1 MWDLKNVTE
10 LTGKIVV
17 IRPEWSG
24 RKKLEE
30 GWIKDV
36 KVHLARKS
44 LNVLQHSRVTIV
56 SNNVLDGIFKLS
68 RSAPWFIAH
77 EMINI

>member
-44 LNVLQHSRVTIV
+44 LNVL
-56 SNNVLDGIFKLS
+56 
-68 RSAPWFIAH
+68 
-77 EMINI
+77 

>member
-17 IRPEWSG
+17 IRPELSG

-44 LNVLQHSRVTIV
+44 LNVL
-56 SNNVLDGIFKLS
+56 
-68 RSAPWFIAH
+68 
-77 EMINI
+77 

>member
-1 MWDLKNVTE
+1 MNHKRYILGTLSQVWDLKNVTE

-44 LNVLQHSRVTIV
+44 LNVL
-56 SNNVLDGIFKLS
+56 
-68 RSAPWFIAH
+68 
-77 EMINI
+77 